1 MRFELARERKR
12 AGYAT
17 QRRFAEAF
25 GASRRTVEDWERGAC
40 CPSVL
45 TAAKV
50 AEFLECSLDDL
61 VRGEGGAGPA
71 SAGLASETKG
81 ETDE

>member
-1 MRFELARERKR
+1 MKFELARERKR

-25 GASRRTVEDWERGAC
+25 GVSRRTVEDWERGAC

-50 AEFLECSLDDL
+50 AEFLKCSIDDL
-61 VRGEGGAGPA
+61 VRGEGDAPPD
-71 SAGLASETKG
+71 SARRAPETKG
-81 ETDE
+81 GSL

>member
-25 GASRRTVEDWERGAC
+25 GVSRRTVEDWERGAC

-50 AEFLECSLDDL
+50 AEFLKCSVDDL
-61 VRGEGGAGPA
+61 VKEERGPHAERDRSGC
-71 SAGLASETKG
+71 S
-81 ETDE
+81 D